1 MTPDQA
7 SQIRQIIE
15 NTTIVVKAIP
25 QVMQVMQSLSFI
37 EDGTRVVVEGKHF
50 DALIEKEKQLE
61 DVKHEL
67 EALKKQVDAQLKQPA
82 KPKAVESD

>member
-7 SQIRQIIE
+7 SQIRQILE

-25 QVMQVMQSLSFI
+25 QVMQLMQSLGQI
-37 EDGTRVVVEGKHF
+37 ESGGHVVVEGKHF

-67 EALKKQVDAQLKQPA
+67 EALKKQVDAQLKRPA